1 MAEMTPCGAMFEV
14 LKRRGGMP
22 NREVAELL
30 LSNRPLS
37 DGRSPH
43 SRITDRTWVSRF
55 VVHAPMGS
63 LQERYFCDW
72 GLGARRL
79 YDRLRSTRRQLT
91 SEQVVELVLDEPERV
106 MEQALEAH
114 RQGTTLYRNAL
125 ERLSQAPGSSAGER
139 AEVLLV
145 LLVAAGCS
153 GSAARAVAYASEY
166 ASSAFGMRAATP
178 APAVV
183 DLGTPAAEEARPLG
197 LLRVRDGLVDGDPS
211 WVDPAGDGVEVGALA
226 LGEGDVTEVGA
237 DVSGRHLR
245 LRCENG
251 RWLACDLG
259 SSNGTVLVGGADGAE
274 SPLEAGEEV
283 EVHPGDALRLG
294 ASTTF
299 VLLEG
304 VPREATA

>member
-1 MAEMTPCGAMFEV
+1 
-14 LKRRGGMP
+14 
-22 NREVAELL
+22 
-30 LSNRPLS
+30 
-37 DGRSPH
+37 
-43 SRITDRTWVSRF
+43 
-55 VVHAPMGS
+55 
-63 LQERYFCDW
+63 
-72 GLGARRL
+72 
-79 YDRLRSTRRQLT
+79 
-91 SEQVVELVLDEPERV
+91 

-114 RQGTTLYRNAL
+114 RQGATLYRNAL

-178 APAVV
+178 APAVM

-197 LLRVRDGLVDGDPS
+197 LLRVRDGLIDGDPS

-245 LRCENG
+245 LRCEDG

-259 SSNGTVLVGGADGAE
+259 SSNGTVLVGGADGSE

-304 VPREATA
+304 VPREASA